1 MNAFAKR
8 ALFSYGSVTQ
18 TKADTAD
25 SHELVKLLF
34 QGLTDRVAAARNALE
49 RDDKMER
56 ANCVTRAQKILFGL
70 RQTLDFEQG
79 GELARNLDSLYD
91 YCTRRLTEGHARED
105 VGLLARLENHV
116 DAQIGPSAVEI
127 DGPADQRRAVKM
139 QAHAN
144 CHVAI
149 LRSPLAV
156 KSDNSVLFTAL
167 HDRQR

>member
-34 QGLTDRVAAARNALE
+34 QGLTDRIAAARNALARGE
-49 RDDKMER
+49 RMER
-56 ANCVTRAQKILFGL
+56 ADCVTRAQKILFGL

-105 VGLLARLENHV
+105 DTVFQEVHELMVQIR
-116 DAQIGPSAVEI
+116 DAWNVMPIKGPSLV
-127 DGPADQRRAVKM
+127 Q
-139 QAHAN
+139 
-144 CHVAI
+144 
-149 LRSPLAV
+149 
-156 KSDNSVLFTAL
+156 
-167 HDRQR
+167 

>member
-34 QGLTDRVAAARNALE
+34 QGLTDRIAAARNALE
-49 RDDKMER
+49 RGERMER
-56 ANCVTRAQKILFGL
+56 ADCVTRAQKILSGL

-105 VGLLARLENHV
+105 DTVFQEVHELMVQIR
-116 DAQIGPSAVEI
+116 DAWNVMPVKGPSLV
-127 DGPADQRRAVKM
+127 Q
-139 QAHAN
+139 
-144 CHVAI
+144 
-149 LRSPLAV
+149 
-156 KSDNSVLFTAL
+156 
-167 HDRQR
+167 

>member
-34 QGLTDRVAAARNALE
+34 QGLTDRIAAARNALARGE
-49 RDDKMER
+49 RMER
-56 ANCVTRAQKILFGL
+56 ADCVTRAQKILFGL

-105 VGLLARLENHV
+105 DSVFQEVHELMVQIR
-116 DAQIGPSAVEI
+116 DAWNVMPVKGPSLV
-127 DGPADQRRAVKM
+127 Q
-139 QAHAN
+139 
-144 CHVAI
+144 
-149 LRSPLAV
+149 
-156 KSDNSVLFTAL
+156 
-167 HDRQR
+167 

>member
-8 ALFSYGSVTQ
+8 ALFSYESVTQ

-49 RDDKMER
+49 REDRMER
-56 ANCVTRAQKILFGL
+56 ANCVTRAQTILFGL

-105 VGLLARLENHV
+105 DSIFQEVHELMVQIR
-116 DAQIGPSAVEI
+116 DAWNVMPVKGPSLV
-127 DGPADQRRAVKM
+127 Q
-139 QAHAN
+139 
-144 CHVAI
+144 
-149 LRSPLAV
+149 
-156 KSDNSVLFTAL
+156 
-167 HDRQR
+167 

>member
-34 QGLTDRVAAARNALE
+34 QGLTDRVAAARNALA
-49 RDDKMER
+49 RGDRMER

-105 VGLLARLENHV
+105 DTVFQEVHELMVQIR
-116 DAQIGPSAVEI
+116 DASNVMPVKGPSLV
-127 DGPADQRRAVKM
+127 Q
-139 QAHAN
+139 
-144 CHVAI
+144 
-149 LRSPLAV
+149 
-156 KSDNSVLFTAL
+156 
-167 HDRQR
+167 

>member
-34 QGLTDRVAAARNALE
+34 QGLTDRIAAARNALARGE
-49 RDDKMER
+49 RMER
-56 ANCVTRAQKILFGL
+56 ADCVTRSQKILFGL

-105 VGLLARLENHV
+105 DTVFQEVHELMVQIR
-116 DAQIGPSAVEI
+116 DAWNVMPVKGPSLV
-127 DGPADQRRAVKM
+127 Q
-139 QAHAN
+139 
-144 CHVAI
+144 
-149 LRSPLAV
+149 
-156 KSDNSVLFTAL
+156 
-167 HDRQR
+167 

>member
-34 QGLTDRVAAARNALE
+34 QGLTDRIAAARNALE
-49 RDDKMER
+49 RGERMER
-56 ANCVTRAQKILFGL
+56 ADCVTRAQKILFGL

-105 VGLLARLENHV
+105 DTVFQEVHELMVQIR
-116 DAQIGPSAVEI
+116 DAWNVMPVKGPSLV
-127 DGPADQRRAVKM
+127 Q
-139 QAHAN
+139 
-144 CHVAI
+144 
-149 LRSPLAV
+149 
-156 KSDNSVLFTAL
+156 
-167 HDRQR
+167 

>member
-49 RDDKMER
+49 REDRMER
-56 ANCVTRAQKILFGL
+56 ANCVTGAQKILFGL

-105 VGLLARLENHV
+105 DTIFQEVHELMVQIR
-116 DAQIGPSAVEI
+116 DAWNVMPVKGPSLV
-127 DGPADQRRAVKM
+127 Q
-139 QAHAN
+139 
-144 CHVAI
+144 
-149 LRSPLAV
+149 
-156 KSDNSVLFTAL
+156 
-167 HDRQR
+167 